1 MALHVVVGGGGAVG
15 SAVARLL
22 VDRGEQVRI
31 LTRRGTTLPD
41 AESVTADASDAGRLS
56 ELTAGAAAVYNC
68 VNVPYQHWLRDWQPI
83 AQALLT
89 AAETSGAVLAVT
101 GNLYGYG
108 PVEGELTE
116 DLPLVA
122 TGRKGRLRA
131 AMSEAAFAAHR
142 AGRVR
147 VVEVRGSDYL
157 GGNSVLSAFAQRALR
172 EGGTARVP
180 ADLDAPHSWTN
191 VRDVAMLVTAAT
203 DPRAWGRAWHVP
215 SAPACSIRELARLA
229 AAVTGKPAR
238 LRTLPSWALRGVATV
253 HPLARELLETQY
265 QLRHPF
271 VLNSMPAQQAF
282 GLRPTP
288 LEASLRIELGLGP
301 TSPQPLL

>member
-1 MALHVVVGGGGAVG
+1 MAADVAPHVVVGAGAVG
-15 SAVARLL
+15 SVVAELL
-22 VDRGEQVRI
+22 VDRGERVRVI
-31 LTRRGTTLPD
+31 TRRGTAVPG
-41 AESVTADASDAGRLS
+41 AEPVAADASDAARLS
-56 ELTAGAAAVYNC
+56 ELTAGAAVVYNC
-68 VNVPYQHWLRDWQPI
+68 VSVPYRHWLRDWPPI

-108 PVEGELTE
+108 PVEGVLTE
-116 DLPLVA
+116 DLPLAA

-157 GGNSVLSAFAQRALR
+157 GGDSVLSAFARRALR
-172 EGGTARVP
+172 DGGTARVP

-191 VRDVAMLVTAAT
+191 VRDVAMLLVTAAA

-229 AAVTGKPAR
+229 AAATGKPAR
-238 LRTLPSWALRGVATV
+238 LRTMPLWALRGVAVV
-253 HPLARELLETQY
+253 HPLARELLET
-265 QLRHPF
+265 
-271 VLNSMPAQQAF
+271 
-282 GLRPTP
+282 
-288 LEASLRIELGLGP
+288 
-301 TSPQPLL
+301 